1 MTFRNRWLFVAFI
14 IVSIIGLVYQW
25 RDDNKLVATYNFPG
39 ELSVKIDTLNLI
51 HVQRHCNC
59 PEWIEV
65 SQAKRNGGPAVGD
78 YIYLKAARPEL
89 ILSDTQLALLDSG
102 YLLKAQGSFYE
113 GKDVPDDVAQNAGQK
128 PDSARVFRYISSD
141 LIKPE

>member
-59 PEWIEV
+59 PEWIEGV
-65 SQAKRNGGPAVGD
+65 KRNGGPAVRD
-78 YIYLKAARPEL
+78 YIYLKAARTEL

-113 GKDVPDDVAQNAGQK
+113 GKGVPDDVAQNPGQK
-128 PDSARVFRYISSD
+128 PENARVFRYISSD